1 MIGLTEYSVLKNNI
15 CLTYNGWCDEYLLQ
29 LDILKPF
36 IEKQKNISMF
46 ISCRDDKKILFP
58 DKDYFIPSSGL
69 SNYKFG
75 FTYEITFDGQ
85 NHPIDNFLK
94 LLSIDRIESKKIE
107 KDSITNL
114 CVLLTK
120 GNYPTKNLNS
130 DQIDFLTKIAKQKG
144 YDVVKDQ
151 SVFDAGLVMGVESFD
166 LFKSAS
172 LGIETC
178 LFDTGLGLNLFKKMF
193 PHFETISL

>member
-1 MIGLTEYSVLKNNI
+1 MIGLTEYSALKNDI
-15 CLTYNGWCDEYLLQ
+15 CLIYNGWCDEYLLQ

-36 IEKQKNISMF
+36 IEKQKNISIF
-46 ISCRDDKKILFP
+46 ISCRNDKKILFP
-58 DKDYFIPSSGL
+58 DKDYFVPSSDLG
-69 SNYKFG
+69 NYKFG

-94 LLSIDRIESKKIE
+94 LLSIDKIENKKIE

-130 DQIDFLTKIAKQKG
+130 DQINFLNKIAKQKG
-144 YDVVKDQ
+144 YDVVVDQ
-151 SVFDAGLVMGVESFD
+151 SIFNAGLVMGVESFD
-166 LFKSAS
+166 LFKAAS

-193 PHFETISL
+193 PYFETISL

>member
-1 MIGLTEYSVLKNNI
+1 MIGLAEYSEVKNKI
-15 CLTYNGWCDEYLLQ
+15 CLFYYGQCDEYLLQ
-29 LDILKPF
+29 LDILKPY

-46 ISCRDDKKILFP
+46 ISCRNDKKILFS
-58 DKDYFIPSSGL
+58 DKDYVL
-69 SNYKFG
+69 SLSDLGDYKFG

-85 NHPIDNFLK
+85 NHPIDNLLK
-94 LLSIDRIESKKIE
+94 ILSIDKIESKKKE
-107 KDSITNL
+107 RDFVTNL

-130 DQIDFLTKIAKQKG
+130 DQIIFLSKIAKQKG
-144 YDVVKDQ
+144 YEVVVDQ
-151 SVFDAGLVMGVESFD
+151 EICNAGLVMGVESFN
-166 LFKSAS
+166 LFKAAS

-193 PHFETISL
+193 PYFETISS